1 VIRALREAIRGFKG
15 LISLLT
21 IIPVGRSSLVDAASV
36 FYMVPLSGLVEGVLL
51 ALPIYI
57 LAILDV
63 NALVIGALYV
73 TAHYILTGGIHLDG
87 FADYSDI
94 LFSRAS
100 GSRAQLIL
108 KDPRRGSF
116 AVIAVAINVSL
127 SLATTATLSMI
138 LLSLTGLEGF
148 IVLATILCL
157 VYVASAE
164 SMFLTLSLAPP
175 EPYEGMARVF
185 SVKASGSRAR
195 LLNLIVYT
203 LTLSV
208 LALPLALAVG
218 VEGLTLT
225 LTPLLVVQALVTL
238 FTVWDST
245 SRLGFAN
252 GDVAGFSFEL
262 TRILSLTVL
271 AVVLGWYL
279 KL

>member
-1 VIRALREAIRGFKG
+1 MIRALREAVRGFKG

-73 TAHYILTGGIHLDG
+73 TAHFILTGGIHLDG

-100 GSRAQLIL
+100 GSKAQLIL

-138 LLSLTGLEGF
+138 PLSLTGLEGF

-157 VYVASAE
+157 VYVVSAE

-185 SVKASGSRAR
+185 SVKSSGSRAR

-208 LALPLALAVG
+208 LALPLALAMG

-238 FTVWDST
+238 FTVWDSM

-271 AVVLGWYL
+271 AVVLEWYL